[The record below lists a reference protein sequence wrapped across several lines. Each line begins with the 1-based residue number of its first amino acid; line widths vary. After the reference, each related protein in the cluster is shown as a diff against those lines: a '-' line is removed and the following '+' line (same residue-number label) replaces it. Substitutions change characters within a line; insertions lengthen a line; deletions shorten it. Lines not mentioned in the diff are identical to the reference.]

1 VHGTPAEWQNLEPQ
15 DIPNLIERY
24 NFTATR
30 SPSDPDR
37 YVLVDWL
44 EVK

>member
-1 VHGTPAEWQNLEPQ
+1 MFLTRKKVGCFMKKL
-15 DIPNLIERY
+15 
-24 NFTATR
+24 FTATR

-44 EVK
+44 KIQ